1 MTVFYLTIVKC
12 NMGKTEI
19 EFIGVMLDI
28 TLSFRKYCIKIW
40 RRKQEIILYVNWR
53 EVRRKQHHTTLWC
66 YLAQQLNMP
75 TPYNI
80 NPLKSNTSVLPEVRD
95 FKLSQNQQD
104 QKLESFLETDYRHM
118 LHEYAQQRERLESM
132 KRYMAVTNTLDVEL
146 EILWKAEC

>member
-1 MTVFYLTIVKC
+1 
-12 NMGKTEI
+12 
-19 EFIGVMLDI
+19 
-28 TLSFRKYCIKIW
+28 
-40 RRKQEIILYVNWR
+40 
-53 EVRRKQHHTTLWC
+53 
-66 YLAQQLNMP
+66 MP